1 MLFFQGLQDRVVP
14 PQQTEAMVNALRQQG
29 QTVEV
34 VFLEAE
40 GHGFRSELIKGQIL
54 EHTER
59 FFERMLPAS

>member
-1 MLFFQGLQDRVVP
+1 
-14 PQQTEAMVNALRQQG
+14 MVNALRQQG